1 MIKML
6 LKKIKENKG
15 FTGQDILIAIFLTI
29 TFMSIISAIMI
40 KLSNTT
46 YEIEK
51 TRQITYALTQLADKV
66 DQMSFDTFEN
76 TDEEKPISEMQGLS
90 NYENPQNI
98 DITYKVSTE
107 DNTHIQV
114 KNITLIA
121 QYSNKFASNKVNLTL
136 KKQKSISD
144 TKATPD
150 LSKKVYQYPYNPPVT
165 GGSYE
170 GEKIIPV
177 KFIWTNIEKREGY
190 WVTTTEDDKE
200 WYSYEAGILPIYI
213 KSDVPIKNIS
223 LTIAQKD
230 NQSINYNVIAQNINN
245 VKFYAWI
252 PRIVGT
258 QNNYE
263 YAVESTNYKYTPSST
278 GGYSKSSTKLKEYII
293 NNKRLFSDEK
303 NGILNVYTKTQNT
316 DDWNLE
322 NSWMF
327 PTAFTDLF
335 NQSQVFNRDIKNN

>member
-107 DNTHIQV
+107 DNTHVQV

-136 KKQKSISD
+136 KKQKSIND

-150 LSKKVYQYPYNPPVT
+150 LSKKV
-165 GGSYE
+165 
-170 GEKIIPV
+170 
-177 KFIWTNIEKREGY
+177 
-190 WVTTTEDDKE
+190 
-200 WYSYEAGILPIYI
+200 
-213 KSDVPIKNIS
+213 
-223 LTIAQKD
+223 
-230 NQSINYNVIAQNINN
+230 
-245 VKFYAWI
+245 
-252 PRIVGT
+252 
-258 QNNYE
+258 
-263 YAVESTNYKYTPSST
+263 
-278 GGYSKSSTKLKEYII
+278 
-293 NNKRLFSDEK
+293 
-303 NGILNVYTKTQNT
+303 
-316 DDWNLE
+316 
-322 NSWMF
+322 
-327 PTAFTDLF
+327 
-335 NQSQVFNRDIKNN
+335 